1 MRGAGNEVTRPT
13 RASCAF
19 FRRGSAC
26 SPLDR
31 ADLLAGR
38 RIHAVGPLARGDR
51 AALPA
56 AALAAPAVAA
66 TAATADLNHVDRLV
80 LALIVDLVEGDLGS
94 LGEGAEAVG
103 LDGRLVDEEVI
114 ATRGGRDETEAL
126 LRVEPASDGKDGT
139 AREYLGVCS
148 ESSAAA
154 ACSAEFAVPSLREG
168 NDCS

>member
-1 MRGAGNEVTRPT
+1 MRGGGNEVTRPT

-19 FRRGSAC
+19 SRRGSAC

-66 TAATADLNHVDRLV
+66 TADLNHVDRLV
-80 LALIVDLVEGDLGS
+80 LALIGDLVEGDLGS

-126 LRVEPASDGKDGT
+126 LRVEPASDGKEGT

-154 ACSAEFAVPSLREG
+154 ACSAEFARG
-168 NDCS
+168 K